1 MPARDGIPLP
11 RITEPRASLLPPSEG
26 WGLRLV
32 AGSGTGGLLGQPL
45 QNADVRA
52 LLQTQPFRCAGGEPS
67 RRLVRNSLGTCRL
80 SPRASLGSSREAILF
95 SSRGPS
101 QVGRKGVSR
110 NYTFGRRTHKCDVSF
125 RWRDFGGSGWGR
137 YVLRLRGGDGG
148 ACASERESGYE
159 QPLNSHSLLHFRI
172 KVVSHVLLL
181 QFIVLIQ
188 ERRTVAVVG
197 HD

>member
-45 QNADVRA
+45 QNVDVRA

-67 RRLVRNSLGTCRL
+67 RLLVRNSLGTCRL

-110 NYTFGRRTHKCDVSF
+110 NYTFGRRTC
-125 RWRDFGGSGWGR
+125 
-137 YVLRLRGGDGG
+137 
-148 ACASERESGYE
+148 
-159 QPLNSHSLLHFRI
+159 SLLQT
-172 KVVSHVLLL
+172 LLVPSFAPAEGRTICAPDL
-181 QFIVLIQ
+181 FASTGDSDGRSRVLIA
-188 ERRTVAVVG
+188 RRSFIARYPSAT
-197 HD
+197 

>member
-1 MPARDGIPLP
+1 VPARDGIPLP

-67 RRLVRNSLGTCRL
+67 RLLVRNSLGTCRL

-110 NYTFGRRTHKCDVSF
+110 NYTFGRRTGFSLFFSSGLSSIQNLASLARMLTRRGFAGPMVAERVH
-125 RWRDFGGSGWGR
+125 FGAGSTQVIENSMEGKDEKF
-137 YVLRLRGGDGG
+137 VLIGPRH
-148 ACASERESGYE
+148 
-159 QPLNSHSLLHFRI
+159 N
-172 KVVSHVLLL
+172 VVSVSY
-181 QFIVLIQ
+181 
-188 ERRTVAVVG
+188 
-197 HD
+197 